1 LRRAAV
7 VGIALLV
14 PFVLAANGVHA
25 LARESFVRWEYSRPH
40 LPPDPKGMPTAERER
55 LALVGLDSILPW
67 ERGGMNRLRE
77 ARLADGTVAF
87 DEREVQHMQ
96 DVRTIVWIL
105 FALHAAGLV
114 LFAGLALARRTRPL
128 LRQGLRLGAALTLGL
143 AAFVGVV
150 MLLNPVWFLT
160 GFHTVFFEGSSWRFG
175 DEDTLRRLFPDRF
188 WSDVAVIVGAAA
200 TLQAAALLAA
210 ASWPELR
217 PMLARL
223 RADPARPTE
232 EPES

>member
-14 PFVLAANGVHA
+14 PFVLVANGVHA
-25 LARESFVRWEYSRPH
+25 LVRESFVRWEYSRPH
-40 LPPDPKGMPTAERER
+40 LPPDPEGMPKEERVR

-67 ERGGMNRLRE
+67 ERDGLDRLRA
-77 ARLADGTVAF
+77 ARLEDGSTAF
-87 DEREVQHMQ
+87 DEREVRHMQ

-105 FALHAAGLV
+105 FVLHAAGLA
-114 LFAGLALARRTRPL
+114 LFLALGLARRTRPL
-128 LRQGLRLGAALTLGL
+128 LRQGLRLGAAVTLGL
-143 AAFVGVV
+143 AAFVGIV

-160 GFHTVFFEGSSWRFG
+160 GFHTIFFEGSSWRFA

-188 WSDVAVIVGAAA
+188 WSDVAVIVGVAA
-200 TLQAAALLAA
+200 TLQAALLLVA

-217 PMLARL
+217 PRLARL
-223 RADPARPTE
+223 RAGAPRPAE
-232 EPES
+232 EPEP